1 MDLKNADVLKLQT
14 RFMQRDTNVQGF
26 SAALTGQVRKL
37 ANEVGRVAI
46 YSRIDELPEEVLDI
60 LAWQFSVDWYDT
72 DADLPT
78 KRKAI
83 KEAIEIHK
91 IKGTPAAVQRV
102 IEIYF
107 GDGDVEEWFQ
117 YGGQPGFFRV
127 RTSNSE
133 ATNEKAALFAKAV
146 NAVKR
151 LSAHLEAVILVTSDD
166 LGLYFGG
173 VLHMTEKMTV
183 KQVV

>member
-14 RFMQRDTNVQGF
+14 HFMQRDINVQGF
-26 SAALTGQVRKL
+26 SAALTGQVQKL
-37 ANEVGRVAI
+37 ADEIGRVAI
-46 YSRIDELPEEVLDI
+46 YNRIDDLPEDVLDV
-60 LAWQFSVDWYDT
+60 LAWQFSVDWYDP

-78 KRKAI
+78 KRNAI
-83 KEAIEIHK
+83 KEAIEIHR

-107 GDGDVEEWFQ
+107 GDGEVEEWFQ
-117 YGGQPGFFRV
+117 YGGQPGYFRV
-127 RTSNSE
+127 KTSNQE

-151 LSAHLEAVILVTSDD
+151 LSAHLEAVILITSDD
-166 LGLYFGG
+166 LNLYIGG
-173 VLHMTEKMTV
+173 VLHMVEKMTV
-183 KQVV
+183 KQVI